1 MKALLFPGQGVQKI
15 GMLDEIINS
24 NKEVVDYLSSAS
36 KNLDFDLIELISSGP
51 EEKLNLTEFAQPAIL
66 ATSIA
71 IAKIKNINSEISVT
85 AGLSLGEYSALVFA
99 NCLEFSDALKL
110 VNVRGQLMQSAVPE
124 GTAGMLV
131 VLNMELADVYK
142 MIEKVNTSEE
152 EINFSTDNAEGV
164 SVLAGKNSSIDACK
178 KYIEDNDFRR
188 VKTQMVQM
196 SVPSHCSLLSE
207 AQKELENLL
216 NTVEFKVP
224 EIPIIPNVL
233 AKPTSDVDEIKNS
246 LITQLTNTVRWRET
260 LKYLSENKIHHIID
274 VGPGKTILNM
284 ARKLKELEKSSLL
297 EL

>member
-142 MIEKVNTSEE
+142 MIEKVNSSEE

-274 VGPGKTILNM
+274 AGPGKTILNM

>member
-24 NKEVVDYLSSAS
+24 NKEIVDYLSSAS
-36 KNLDFDLIELISSGP
+36 KNLDFDLMELISSGP

-142 MIEKVNTSEE
+142 MIEKVNSSEE

-164 SVLAGKNSSIDACK
+164 SVLAGKNSSINACK

-274 VGPGKTILNM
+274 AGPGKTILNM

>member
-36 KNLDFDLIELISSGP
+36 RNLNFDLLELISSGP
-51 EEKLNLTEFAQPAIL
+51 EDKLNLTEFAQPAIL

-142 MIEKVNTSEE
+142 MIEKVNTSGE

-164 SVLAGKNSSIDACK
+164 SVLAGKNSSIEACK

-274 VGPGKTILNM
+274 AGPGKTILNM

>member
-36 KNLDFDLIELISSGP
+36 RNLNFDLLELISSGP
-51 EEKLNLTEFAQPAIL
+51 EDKLNLTEFAQPAIL

-142 MIEKVNTSEE
+142 MIEKVNTSGE

-164 SVLAGKNSSIDACK
+164 SVLAGKNSSIEACK

-196 SVPSHCSLLSE
+196 SVPSHCSLLFE

-274 VGPGKTILNM
+274 AGPGKTILNM

>member
-36 KNLDFDLIELISSGP
+36 KNLDFDLIELISLGP

-110 VNVRGQLMQSAVPE
+110 VNVRGQLMQSAVPD

-131 VLNMELADVYK
+131 VLNMELEDVYK

-233 AKPTSDVDEIKNS
+233 AKPTSDVNEIKNS

-274 VGPGKTILNM
+274 AGPGKTILNM

>member
-188 VKTQMVQM
+188 VKTQLVQM

-274 VGPGKTILNM
+274 AGPGKTILNM

>member
-15 GMLDEIINS
+15 GMLDEVINS
-24 NKEVVDYLSSAS
+24 NKEIVDYLSSAS
-36 KNLDFDLIELISSGP
+36 KSLNFDLLELISSGP
-51 EEKLNLTEFAQPAIL
+51 EDKLNLTEFAQPAIL

-71 IAKIKNINSEISVT
+71 IAKMKNINSEISIT

-124 GTAGMLV
+124 GSAGMLV
-131 VLNMELADVYK
+131 VLNMKLTEVYK
-142 MIEKVNTSEE
+142 MIEKINISGE

-164 SVLAGKNSSIDACK
+164 SVLAGKNSSIEACK
-178 KYIEDNDFRR
+178 KYLQGNDFRR

-207 AQKELENLL
+207 AQKKLENLL
-216 NTVEFKVP
+216 NTIEFKVP
-224 EIPIIPNVL
+224 EIPVIPNVL

-260 LKYLSENKIHHIID
+260 LKYLSENKIQHIID
-274 VGPGKTILNM
+274 AGPGKTIVNM
-284 ARKLKELEKSSLL
+284 ARKLKEVEKSSLL

>member
-15 GMLDEIINS
+15 GMLDEVINS
-24 NKEVVDYLSSAS
+24 NKEIVDYLSSAS
-36 KNLDFDLIELISSGP
+36 KDLNFDLLELISLGP
-51 EEKLNLTEFAQPAIL
+51 EDKLNLTEFAQPAIL

-71 IAKIKNINSEISVT
+71 IAKIKNINSEISIT

-124 GTAGMLV
+124 GSAGMLV
-131 VLNMELADVYK
+131 VLNMKLTEVYK
-142 MIEKVNTSEE
+142 MIEKINISGE

-164 SVLAGKNSSIDACK
+164 SVLAGKNSSIEACK
-178 KYIEDNDFRR
+178 KYLQDNDFRR

-207 AQKELENLL
+207 AQKKLENLL
-216 NTVEFKVP
+216 NTIEFKIP
-224 EIPIIPNVL
+224 EIPVIPNVL

-260 LKYLSENKIHHIID
+260 LKYLSENKIQHIID
-274 VGPGKTILNM
+274 AGPGKTIVNM
-284 ARKLKELEKSSLL
+284 ARKLKEVEKSSLL